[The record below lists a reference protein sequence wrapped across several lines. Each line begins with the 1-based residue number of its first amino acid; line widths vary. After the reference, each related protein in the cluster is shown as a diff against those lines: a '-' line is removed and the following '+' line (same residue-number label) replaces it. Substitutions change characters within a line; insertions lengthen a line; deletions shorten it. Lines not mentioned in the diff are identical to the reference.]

1 MKKEKLYLKKDV
13 LKHNFLHITVFL
25 TKPTSIL
32 QSLMMMNIKLGI
44 HIISKRFYINT
55 ELVNTDKVEFDFD
68 TKDNLD
74 IGCYSS
80 AKS

>member
-1 MKKEKLYLKKDV
+1 VVNEKGEIVFKKRCFETQFSSYYRIPYETYV
-13 LKHNFLHITVFL
+13 NIAITYDDEH
-25 TKPTSIL
+25 KA
-32 QSLMMMNIKLGI
+32 
-44 HIISKRFYINT
+44 RFYINT